1 MNGLDIVILVTF
13 FGSTLIGAL
22 RGFTKELLS
31 LFSWGGAVTLSY
43 IFLPIARGFVQPYIA
58 NPMMGDLAAI
68 FCLFIISLILL
79 SIIANIL
86 AGYIHESSFRGVDHS
101 LGFGFGIL
109 RGVIFISSL
118 ELLLSTFW
126 PRHTQSPTIQ
136 TARFTPM
143 VRKGGD
149 TILQI
154 LPSAA
159 RGWILDQAIKVEN
172 QLNAKI
178 KEGLKSEAGAFG
190 ETPKDTIPKDGLSSQ
205 EPLAGQ
211 PPQGSSPGL
220 PLTIHGHPQGMMH
233 SQGQQVPPQMVV
245 IRPPQPGQVPQLATA
260 PQGASPP
267 MDPGNQG
274 ATTSPL
280 PTGSNVRGIGQPV
293 RPQDTQTTVD
303 ELARLKPRATE
314 REDSGYTRG
323 QRDDMNRLFQ
333 AADGE

>member
-1 MNGLDIVILVTF
+1 M
-13 FGSTLIGAL
+13 
-22 RGFTKELLS
+22 
-31 LFSWGGAVTLSY
+31 
-43 IFLPIARGFVQPYIA
+43 
-58 NPMMGDLAAI
+58 
-68 FCLFIISLILL
+68 
-79 SIIANIL
+79 
-86 AGYIHESSFRGVDHS
+86 DHS

-109 RGVIFISSL
+109 RGVVFISAL

-178 KEGLKSEAGAFG
+178 KEGLKNEIGALG
-190 ETPKDTIPKDGLSSQ
+190 EMPKDNAPKEGLSSQ
-205 EPLAGQ
+205 HLLTGQ
-211 PPQGSSPGL
+211 PPMQAPSPGL
-220 PLTIHGHPQGMMH
+220 PLTIHGHPQGTMH
-233 SQGQQVPPQMVV
+233 TQGQQVPPQMVV

-260 PQGASPP
+260 PEGAPPP
-267 MDPGNQG
+267 MGPGNQG
-274 ATTSPL
+274 ATSSPL
-280 PTGSNVRGIGQPV
+280 PMGSNVRGIGQPAK
-293 RPQDTQTTVD
+293 PQDTQTTVD